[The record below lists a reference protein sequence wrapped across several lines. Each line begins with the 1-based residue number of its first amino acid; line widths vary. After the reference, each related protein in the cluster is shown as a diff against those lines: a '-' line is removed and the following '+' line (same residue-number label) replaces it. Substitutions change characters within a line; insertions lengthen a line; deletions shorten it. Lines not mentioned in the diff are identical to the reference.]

1 MFSVSVF
8 SFSKNKLNP
17 NTPIV
22 EKEKQRK
29 HTRRRSKSTT
39 AFMLGPGGQINQMA
53 NSKGRTVLKPR
64 KNLLHSIKDK
74 SAIKDSR
81 GSTQRLELVGA
92 NTEGA
97 KVVQV
102 EDIKR
107 KICVSDSSN
116 VDNTVA
122 EKKIRLDDAV
132 SLGKV
137 LEEHFRSAVVAKQP
151 RQDQ

>member
-1 MFSVSVF
+1 M
-8 SFSKNKLNP
+8 
-17 NTPIV
+17 
-22 EKEKQRK
+22 
-29 HTRRRSKSTT
+29 
-39 AFMLGPGGQINQMA
+39 
-53 NSKGRTVLKPR
+53 
-64 KNLLHSIKDK
+64 LHSVKDK

-92 NTEGA
+92 NTEGT

>member
-1 MFSVSVF
+1 M
-8 SFSKNKLNP
+8 
-17 NTPIV
+17 
-22 EKEKQRK
+22 
-29 HTRRRSKSTT
+29 
-39 AFMLGPGGQINQMA
+39 
-53 NSKGRTVLKPR
+53 
-64 KNLLHSIKDK
+64 LHSVKDK
-74 SAIKDSR
+74 SAIKDSK

-107 KICVSDSSN
+107 KICVFDSSN

-122 EKKIRLDDAV
+122 EKKIRLDDVV